1 MFSTTATTQSDFFNE
16 AEVTTTVNELIAAKA
31 RSYLSD
37 TAGLDAAAARLYT
50 VAIMDED
57 DETVCKLDEVLSDL
71 QIYQLAVQIMRVGQ
85 DPGVHPGDE
94 TAITMAV
101 PLFKVAADRGLADAS
116 YTYASLLNMGKG
128 VVKDY
133 NAAAEIFKTLARDGN
148 PHATFNLAGM
158 HLSGNGVGQSTSKA
172 IGLYDV
178 CGNMGV
184 SRGWNAI
191 GLIYFDGKYRGQDF
205 EEAVKW
211 FQKGAGQCEHCNMS
225 LAHMY
230 TYGKGVEENHEQAL
244 RHNLKA
250 SDGGLVQ
257 AQYNVAHAYFTGK
270 GVEKVDLELAA
281 HYYELAA
288 RQGFLLAQINLG
300 NMYRNGY
307 GVPQD
312 LEKAKFYYGLSA
324 HVSPDAKG
332 LLEATEEAIQAVA
345 EGRDP
350 DAATAEGNNALYE
363 PPPLQE
369 GGGGG
374 LMSKIKG
381 FFK

>member
-1 MFSTTATTQSDFFNE
+1 MHDL
-16 AEVTTTVNELIAAKA
+16 VAAKA
-31 RSYLSD
+31 RTYLSD
-37 TAGLDAAAARLYT
+37 SAGLDAAAARQYT
-50 VAIMDED
+50 SAIMDED
-57 DETVCKLDEVLSDL
+57 DETLCRLDEVLSDL
-71 QIYQLAVQIMRVGQ
+71 QIYQLAVQIMRVGA
-85 DPGVHPGDE
+85 DPSVHPDDDAAV
-94 TAITMAV
+94 TLAV

-116 YTYASLLNMGKG
+116 YTYASLLNIGKG
-128 VVKDY
+128 VTKDHK
-133 NAAAEIFKTLARDGN
+133 AAAEIFKTLARDGN

-158 HLSGNGVGQSTSKA
+158 HLSGNGVDQSTSKA

-178 CGNMGV
+178 CGNMGI
-184 SRGWNAI
+184 SRGYNAI
-191 GLIYFDGKYRGQDF
+191 GLIYFDGKHRGQDF
-205 EEAVKW
+205 AEAVKW
-211 FQKGAGQCEHCNMS
+211 FQKGADECEHCNMS

-270 GVEKVDLELAA
+270 GVEKADLELAA

-288 RQGFLLAQINLG
+288 RQGFLLAQINIG
-300 NMYRNGY
+300 NMLRTGY

-324 HVSPDAKG
+324 HISPDAKG
-332 LLEATEEAIQAVA
+332 LLEATEDAIQAVA

-350 DAATAEGNNALYE
+350 DADNAERNALYE
-363 PPPLQE
+363 PPPLKE
-369 GGGGG
+369 NANASGGGG

-381 FFK
+381 LFK